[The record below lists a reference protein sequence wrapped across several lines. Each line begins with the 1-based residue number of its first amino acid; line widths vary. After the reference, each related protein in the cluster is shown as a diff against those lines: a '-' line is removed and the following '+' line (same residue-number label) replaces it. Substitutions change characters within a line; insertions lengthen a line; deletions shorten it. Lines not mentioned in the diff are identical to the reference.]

1 MRPEIYRQ
9 RGRWYFPSWI
19 LAWESDTLEKTL
31 TFATCC
37 VSLVGCLFTCT
48 STLSSVKWVWYSRC
62 LLHRVLARMHDFHPH
77 KTLRTTPSTQW
88 MICKCRLLRQFQES
102 KMGQYLDQ
110 RIQPSQ
116 RCLAAK
122 APKKGR
128 SRESSSTAWDLPWM
142 ATKYMWKSF
151 GTCLRTFFSG
161 KNPKLFSKN
170 PKLVSKRIWDAPFSK
185 WIKTNHR
192 PDDLL
197 SSLVSKF

>member
-48 STLSSVKWVWYSRC
+48 SILSSVKWVWYSRC
-62 LLHRVLARMHDFHPH
+62 LLHRVLVKMHDFHPH

-122 APKKGR
+122 APEKGR
-128 SRESSSTAWDLPWM
+128 SRTLHLESKTFHKWPQITCESLWARAYEHFSQERTLNFFLKTLNLFLKGSGMLPSPSELKPTTDRM
-142 ATKYMWKSF
+142 TS
-151 GTCLRTFFSG
+151 
-161 KNPKLFSKN
+161 
-170 PKLVSKRIWDAPFSK
+170 
-185 WIKTNHR
+185 
-192 PDDLL
+192 
-197 SSLVSKF
+197 